1 VKVAIVGTGFGQRVV
16 APAFAAAGWE
26 VVDVVSARAADVAAL
41 AARVDLV
48 SIHSPPFLHAEH
60 VRAAVA
66 EKKAVLCDKPLT
78 VSKAD
83 VAAAGPHAY
92 CNFEFRF
99 SPARQ
104 RLRKLV
110 QTGALGPI
118 EHVQW
123 THMSSGSRVPLR
135 QWGWLFDKDRGGG
148 WIGAWAS
155 HAVDTLRW
163 MFGEVVDVQS
173 RPRIDIRERPDEHGA
188 LHPCTAE
195 DGLTASL
202 VLDRGA
208 TVAIDSSFAAAAS
221 TAPRITVFGSEAAV
235 ELINDV
241 RLVGRGLD
249 VDEDFTAHADH
260 HAAPMQRM
268 AEALHAAVR
277 GEHVDPDLPT
287 FADGHACDQVL
298 ARLRTPQQ

>member
-1 VKVAIVGTGFGQRVV
+1 VRVGVVGTGFGQRVV

-26 VVDVVSARAADVAAL
+26 VVDVVSAREANVAAL

-66 EKKAVLCDKPLT
+66 EGTAVLCDKPLT
-78 VSKAD
+78 LSDAD

-99 SPARQ
+99 APARL
-104 RLRKLV
+104 RLRDLIRN
-110 QTGALGPI
+110 GELGTI
-118 EHVQW
+118 EHIQW
-123 THMSSGSRVPLR
+123 THTSSGSRVPLR
-135 QWGWLFDKDRGGG
+135 KWGWLFDKERGGG

-163 MFGEVVDVQS
+163 MFGEIVDVQS
-173 RPRIDIRERPDEHGA
+173 RPRTDIRERPDEQGV

-202 VLDRGA
+202 VLENGA
-208 TVAIDSSFAAAAS
+208 SVAIDSSFAAVA
-221 TAPRITVFGSEAAV
+221 TIAPRLTVFGSAAV
-235 ELINDV
+235 VELVNDA
-241 RLVGRGLD
+241 RLVARGIDL
-249 VDEDFTAHADH
+249 DEDFAANGDH
-260 HAAPMQRM
+260 HAAPMQRF
-268 AEALHAAVR
+268 AAALAH
-277 GEHVDPDLPT
+277 EPDDKLPT
-287 FADGHACDQVL
+287 FSDGLACDRVL
-298 ARLRTPQQ
+298 ARLRTPRE